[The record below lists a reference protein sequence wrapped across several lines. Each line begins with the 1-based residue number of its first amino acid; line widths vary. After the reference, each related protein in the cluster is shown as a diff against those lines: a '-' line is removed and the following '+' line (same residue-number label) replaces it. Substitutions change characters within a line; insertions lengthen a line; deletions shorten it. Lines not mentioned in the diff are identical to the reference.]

1 MCVLPDE
8 PQHVRECTPI
18 RLFSLEG
25 QSQLHSTP
33 TPTRRRTRTH
43 SQHNASHVYV
53 QLNLDSR
60 TNPISV

>member
-33 TPTRRRTRTH
+33 TRRRTRTH
-43 SQHNASHVYV
+43 SQHNASNVYV